1 MNRLAAQGT
10 GHMITRRAVAD
21 ASAEQ
26 QTGYIRRLSLDEIE
40 GDWVTVAQLCRW
52 AGCSRGTG
60 YALCRS
66 GILRGDIVRFGRGIR
81 VRKAALARLIGG
93 EK

>member
-1 MNRLAAQGT
+1 MDELSEQGAE
-10 GHMITRRAVAD
+10 HVITRRAVAD

-26 QTGYIRRLSLDEIE
+26 QTGHIRRLGLDEIE

-60 YALCRS
+60 YDLCRS
-66 GILRGDIVRFGRGIR
+66 GILRNDVVRFGRGIR

-93 EK
+93 EQ

>member
-1 MNRLAAQGT
+1 MNQLSEQGA

-21 ASAEQ
+21 ALAEHK
-26 QTGYIRRLSLDEIE
+26 TRRLSLDEIE

-60 YALCRS
+60 YELCRS
-66 GILRGDIVRFGRGIR
+66 GILRNDVVRFGRGIR
-81 VRKAALARLIGG
+81 VRKAALALLIGG